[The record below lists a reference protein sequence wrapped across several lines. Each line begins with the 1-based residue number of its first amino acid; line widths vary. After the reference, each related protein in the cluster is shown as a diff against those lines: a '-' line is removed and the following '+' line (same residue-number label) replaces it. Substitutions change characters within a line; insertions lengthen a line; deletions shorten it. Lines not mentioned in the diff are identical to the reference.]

1 MRDCARLTGDA
12 VKFELDKID
21 LVLLA
26 LASVLMLGV
35 VLLAFVVFG
44 VVGPF

>member
-12 VKFELDKID
+12 VKFEPNKID

-26 LASVLMLGV
+26 LASVLIGV
-35 VLLAFVVFG
+35 MLLALIVFG
-44 VVGPF
+44 VVDPF